1 MPPRGERV
9 VSATLNPD
17 DPLDGVVVGL
27 EITVPERPVDQ
38 DRAGD
43 VAEAGARHEVHLAH
57 ARREHRRPAG
67 APANQRGQVV
77 DRAYVAAGP
86 GGIRASEGPR
96 LGERGPPPPA
106 PPGSPWLLSPEVRI
120 AVAPPR

>member
-57 ARREHRRPAG
+57 ARREHRRQAG

-86 GGIRASEGPR
+86 GVVRASEGPR
-96 LGERGPPPPA
+96 LGERVRPPVA
-106 PPGSPWLLSPEVRI
+106 ALERLELVSRELRI
-120 AVAPPR
+120 AV

>member
-17 DPLDGVVVGL
+17 DPLDGVVMGL

-43 VAEAGARHEVHLAH
+43 VAEAGARHEIHLAH
-57 ARREHRRPAG
+57 ARREHRRHAR
-67 APANQRGQVV
+67 APPHQRGQVV
-77 DRAYVAAGP
+77 DRAYVAPGP
-86 GGIRASEGPR
+86 GVVRASESPR
-96 LGERGPPPPA
+96 PRERGRPPA
-106 PPGSPWLLSPEVRI
+106 AAPERPELLSPQLRT
-120 AVAPPR
+120 APAP